1 MNVALV
7 TVDSLRADRVGSR
20 VMPETRAFADDAIE
34 FTEAIANGPSTPAS
48 FPAIHASRYFGSV
61 DGLGIPPADAGG
73 PIRTLAEVLS
83 EAGYATAGYTD
94 NQFASGSY
102 HYDRGFDTMH
112 DANSGGANA
121 NVAKQFVQANLDTD
135 GLAFRVIERVYN
147 RVDALFATTGGREFE
162 HERSDSLNER
172 ALAFVDEQTCDDDG
186 DSDWFAWL
194 HYMDAHHPYEAPAEY
209 QREFLDEPLS
219 VAECRGLSRKG
230 THHPE
235 EVTDDE
241 WETIRGLYD
250 AECAWVDDQF
260 RALLDALDEHGE
272 LEDTLVVFTADHG
285 ELVGEHGHAGHPP
298 EFWEGI
304 VRVPFVV
311 SHPDRA
317 GATVDGQ
324 IRLVDLAP
332 TVADA
337 VGLDAPDDW
346 AGASAFELLDENVD
360 AREWAFGEVGRS
372 VEYGRCS
379 ARRADGWKLLRHADD
394 GEFCFDVRAT
404 PEERPKD
411 DRSDAPEYE
420 VLTDALD
427 NHQARMRRM
436 RDGEK
441 SGVGEDDEMVTE
453 HLRDLGYLE

>member
-7 TVDSLRADRVGSR
+7 TVDSLRADRVDSR
-20 VMPETRAFADDAIE
+20 VMPATRAVADDGVE

-48 FPAIHASRYFGSV
+48 FPAIHASRYFASV
-61 DGLGIPPADAGG
+61 DGLGIPPADADG

-83 EAGYATAGYTD
+83 DAGYATAGYTD

-102 HYDRGFDTMH
+102 HFDRGFDVLH
-112 DANSGGANA
+112 DASSDGANA
-121 NVAKQFVQANLDTD
+121 NVAKQFVQSNLDKD
-135 GLAFRVIERVYN
+135 GALFRTIERVYN

-162 HERSDSLNER
+162 HERADSLNER
-172 ALAFVDEQTCDDDG
+172 ALEFVDAQSDEN
-186 DSDWFAWL
+186 DWFAWL

-235 EVTDDE
+235 EVTDEE

-250 AECAWVDDQF
+250 AECAYVDDQF
-260 RALLDALDEHGE
+260 RAFLDALEARGE
-272 LEDTLVVFTADHG
+272 LENTLVAFTADHG
-285 ELVGEHGHAGHPP
+285 ELVGEHDHAGHPP
-298 EFWEGI
+298 EFWEGVI
-304 VRVPFVV
+304 HVPFLIH
-311 SHPDRA
+311 HPGRDA
-317 GATVDGQ
+317 ATVDGQ

-346 AGASAFELLDENVD
+346 EGASAFDLLDGDAD

-372 VEYGRCS
+372 VDYGRCC

-404 PEERPKD
+404 PAERPED
-411 DRSDAPEYE
+411 DQSDAPEYE
-420 VLTDALD
+420 VLASALD
-427 NHQARMRRM
+427 DHQAAMRAAREGG
-436 RDGEK
+436 RG
-441 SGVGEDDEMVTE
+441 GVEEDDEMVQE
-453 HLRDLGYLE
+453 HLDALGYLE